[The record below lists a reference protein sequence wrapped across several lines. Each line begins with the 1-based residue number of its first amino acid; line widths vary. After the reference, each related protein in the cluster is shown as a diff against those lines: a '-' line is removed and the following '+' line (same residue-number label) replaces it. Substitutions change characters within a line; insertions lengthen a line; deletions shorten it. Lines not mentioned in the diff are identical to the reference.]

1 VDKFSKMPDGK
12 ENVRRAKAAVAHLN
26 KRNATISAINE
37 ERGDNDEE
45 LWNPGPKT
53 FFTGYK
59 PCNTVLVDDA
69 EYNYKV
75 PATRKNMV
83 LIKPFGGKTETAAN
97 KGSTPT
103 LDENDQGLLKTLEIL
118 KAVNQSCRDSDAPL
132 YPEGGPRAGK
142 RKTLR
147 IKKKS
152 GTRRYRKRV

>member
-1 VDKFSKMPDGK
+1 MEGSAD
-12 ENVRRAKAAVAHLN
+12 NIRRAKAAVAHLN

-69 EYNYKV
+69 EYNYVV

-83 LIKPFGGKTETAAN
+83 LIKPFGGKTESAAT
-97 KGSTPT
+97 KGSVPT

-118 KAVNQSCRDSDAPL
+118 KAVDQSCRDPHAAL
-132 YPEGGPRAGK
+132 YPKGGPRAGK
-142 RKTLR
+142 RNTRRL
-147 IKKKS
+147 KKK
-152 GTRRYRKRV
+152 GTRRSRK